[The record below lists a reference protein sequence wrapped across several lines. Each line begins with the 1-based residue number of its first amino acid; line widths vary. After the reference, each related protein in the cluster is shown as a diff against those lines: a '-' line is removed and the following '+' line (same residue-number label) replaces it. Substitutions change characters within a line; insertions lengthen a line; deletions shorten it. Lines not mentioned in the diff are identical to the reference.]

1 MTLVNKILT
10 ILNSMLP
17 PENPIEGQEYIQT
30 IIYDSAWSANVRVD
44 RKSSPIAL
52 VYLLSDWTLNTNSL
66 VYKEAANIQIF
77 FADRANF
84 DSKGEDKDAIV
95 QRMEAIAKE
104 FLSLVISDR
113 EIKLLDDNVKI
124 QSSYGR
130 FDSFMVGVTL
140 NLRIEERQSSCL

>member
-1 MTLVNKILT
+1 MVLVNKILT

-17 PENPIEGQEYIQT
+17 PENPTEGQDYIQT
-30 IIYDSAWSANVRVD
+30 IMYDSSWSANVRVD
-44 RKSSPIAL
+44 RKPSPIAL

-66 VYKEAANIQIF
+66 AYKESANIQIF

-84 DSKGEDKDAIV
+84 DSKGEDKDVII
-95 QRMEAIAKE
+95 QRMEALAKE

-113 EIKLLDDNVKI
+113 DIKLLDDSVKV
-124 QSSYGR
+124 QSSFGR

-140 NLRIEERQSSCL
+140 NLKIEERQAQCL